1 MKKIILILL
10 VTVISISS
18 YSQSKSKALSYNG
31 EGKYIE
37 NVSTIFVQVI
47 ADVEI
52 DKEHNKI
59 RVVLGDDNKFY
70 IKNKNDFEIFEQIR
84 GEVSAL
90 GTIPDVLNY
99 LSDKGFVLE
108 SHSTVLYGSIV
119 RHELL
124 LSRTTFE

>member
-10 VTVISISS
+10 VTIISISS
-18 YSQSKSKALSYNG
+18 YSQGKTKALSYDDG
-31 EGKYIE
+31 GKYIE
-37 NVSTIFVQVI
+37 NSSTIFIQVI

-70 IKNKNDFEIFEQIR
+70 IKNKKDFDVFEQIR

-108 SHSTVLYGSIV
+108 SHNAVLYGSIL